1 VAFTQQKRQREF
13 KKMEKQREKAERRA
27 QKKIAKREEKERG
40 GDPLA
45 EGDQVIVPEGEV
57 VTP

>member
-27 QKKIAKREEKERG
+27 QKKIAKKAEKERG
-40 GDPLA
+40 ADPL
-45 EGDQVIVPEGEV
+45 DQASVPETETENA
-57 VTP
+57 TP